1 MIRRNKIQ
9 GKHAA
14 HAKKEVKAKAGEEK
28 VVSPVHAVEN
38 NEDPQE
44 GDQASGNPESLF
56 TELPK
61 IEVQSPAG
69 FAVPAVDNAVPSEGE
84 TVRMDSVPAQ
94 GFQETAVYPSL
105 ADIPPVIPDD
115 ASFQSPEWSPV
126 EPERQREPIDKKK
139 LGIVLG
145 SVFGVLLLVYL
156 IGMLVF
162 SGRFYPN
169 TEIGGEDISMQ
180 TVADA
185 ANAIDGIASD
195 YSIEV
200 KGQGLDFS
208 VSSEEMGIDIDG
220 SKVASDAHA
229 KVPSWG
235 WPVYMLKHNDLSDCL
250 AAQYN
255 EGGLKEIVDSKV
267 EEWNAGA
274 SDPTDATIAY
284 NSDSK
289 KFEVVPEATGEKLDA
304 AAVLEVVDEAALEME
319 PKAEIG
325 EDQLLQPSVL
335 KDDER
340 LAKAVEDANGYIS
353 ADIVVKM
360 DGHDAGTINGDQI
373 SQWVTLDGDLNAS
386 FDEEAMD
393 AWLTDFGNGLDTIG
407 SERTYTRPDGKEV
420 TVEGGTYGWEVDSA
434 ALVDTV
440 REAIVNGTQGEIEV
454 PVIAAG
460 VYYNA
465 ENGVDWADYLD
476 VDLSEQHARYITES
490 GEVIWESDV
499 VTGTPDGVHDT
510 PTGVW
515 TLFSME
521 SPATLK
527 GDIQVATGQ
536 PEYETQVQYWMPF
549 TYSGCGFHD
558 ATWQPAFG
566 GSLYSQGYGSHGC
579 VNLPYDAA
587 ASLFEKAS
595 VGLPVVVHW

>member
-1 MIRRNKIQ
+1 M
-9 GKHAA
+9 
-14 HAKKEVKAKAGEEK
+14 
-28 VVSPVHAVEN
+28 
-38 NEDPQE
+38 
-44 GDQASGNPESLF
+44 
-56 TELPK
+56 
-61 IEVQSPAG
+61 
-69 FAVPAVDNAVPSEGE
+69 
-84 TVRMDSVPAQ
+84 
-94 GFQETAVYPSL
+94 
-105 ADIPPVIPDD
+105 
-115 ASFQSPEWSPV
+115 
-126 EPERQREPIDKKK
+126 
-139 LGIVLG
+139 
-145 SVFGVLLLVYL
+145 
-156 IGMLVF
+156 
-162 SGRFYPN
+162 
-169 TEIGGEDISMQ
+169 
-180 TVADA
+180 
-185 ANAIDGIASD
+185 
-195 YSIEV
+195 
-200 KGQGLDFS
+200 
-208 VSSEEMGIDIDG
+208 
-220 SKVASDAHA
+220 
-229 KVPSWG
+229 
-235 WPVYMLKHNDLSDCL
+235 
-250 AAQYN
+250 
-255 EGGLKEIVDSKV
+255 KEIVDANV
-267 EEWNAGA
+267 EEWNANA

-325 EDQLLQPSVL
+325 EDQLLQPAVL

-353 ADIVVKM
+353 ADIAVKM
-360 DGHDAGTINGDQI
+360 DGHDAGTIDGDQI
-373 SQWVTLDGDLNAS
+373 SQWVTLDGDLNAT

-393 AWLTDFGNGLDTIG
+393 AWLTDFGNDLDTIG

-440 REAIVNGTQGEIEV
+440 RDAIVNGTQGEVEV
-454 PVIAAG
+454 PVIASG

-566 GSLYSQGYGSHGC
+566 GSLYTQGYGSHGC

>member
-1 MIRRNKIQ
+1 M
-9 GKHAA
+9 
-14 HAKKEVKAKAGEEK
+14 V
-28 VVSPVHAVEN
+28 
-38 NEDPQE
+38 
-44 GDQASGNPESLF
+44 GDS
-56 TELPK
+56 
-61 IEVQSPAG
+61 
-69 FAVPAVDNAVPSEGE
+69 VPSEGE
-84 TVRMDSVPAQ
+84 TVRMDFVPEQ
-94 GFQETAVYPSL
+94 GGQEIAVHPSL
-105 ADIPPVIPDD
+105 AGIPPIVSDD
-115 ASFQSPEWSPV
+115 ASFQSPEWSPI
-126 EPERQREPIDKKK
+126 EPEKQREPIDKKK

-145 SVFGVLLLVYL
+145 SVFGVLLLIYL

-180 TVADA
+180 TIADA
-185 ANAIDGIASD
+185 ANTIDGIASD

-220 SKVASDAHA
+220 SKVAGDAHA

-235 WPVYMLKHNDLSDCL
+235 WPVYVLKHNDLSDCL

-255 EGGLKEIVDSKV
+255 EGGLKEIVDANV
-267 EEWNAGA
+267 EEWNANA

-325 EDQLLQPSVL
+325 EDQLLQPAVL

-353 ADIVVKM
+353 ADIAVKM
-360 DGHDAGTINGDQI
+360 DGHDAGTIDGDQI
-373 SQWVTLDGDLNAS
+373 SQWVTLDGDLNAT

-393 AWLTDFGNGLDTIG
+393 AWLTDFGNDLDTIG

-440 REAIVNGTQGEIEV
+440 RDAIVNGTQGEVEV
-454 PVIAAG
+454 PVIASG

-476 VDLSEQHARYITES
+476 VDLSEQHARFITES

-510 PTGVW
+510 PHGRVDA
-515 TLFSME
+515 LQHGKPCNLE
-521 SPATLK
+521 GRYP
-527 GDIQVATGQ
+527 
-536 PEYETQVQYWMPF
+536 
-549 TYSGCGFHD
+549 GCD
-558 ATWQPAFG
+558 RPT
-566 GSLYSQGYGSHGC
+566 
-579 VNLPYDAA
+579 
-587 ASLFEKAS
+587 
-595 VGLPVVVHW
+595 

>member
-28 VVSPVHAVEN
+28 AVSPGHATDN
-38 NEDPQE
+38 NEDPLE
-44 GDQASGNPESLF
+44 GDPVSTEPESLF

-61 IEVQSPAG
+61 IEVKQPAA
-69 FAVPAVDNAVPSEGE
+69 FTVPMVGDSVPSEGE
-84 TVRMDSVPAQ
+84 TVRMDFVPEQ
-94 GFQETAVYPSL
+94 GGQEIAVHPSL
-105 ADIPPVIPDD
+105 AGIPPIVSDD
-115 ASFQSPEWSPV
+115 ASFQSPEWSPI
-126 EPERQREPIDKKK
+126 EPEKQREPIDKKK
-139 LGIVLG
+139 LGIALG
-145 SVFGVLLLVYL
+145 SVFGVLLLIYL

-180 TVADA
+180 TIADA
-185 ANAIDGIASD
+185 ANTIDGIASD

-200 KGQGLDFS
+200 KGEGLDFS

-220 SKVASDAHA
+220 SKVAGDAHA

-235 WPVYMLKHNDLSDCL
+235 WPVYVLKHNDLSDCL

-255 EGGLKEIVDSKV
+255 EGGLKEIVDANV
-267 EEWNAGA
+267 EEWNANA

-325 EDQLLQPSVL
+325 EDQLLQPAVL

-353 ADIVVKM
+353 ADIAVKM
-360 DGHDAGTINGDQI
+360 DGHDAGTIDGDQI
-373 SQWVTLDGDLNAS
+373 SQWVTLDGDLNAT

-393 AWLTDFGNGLDTIG
+393 AWLTDFGNDLDTIG

-440 REAIVNGTQGEIEV
+440 RDAIVNGTQGEVEV
-454 PVIAAG
+454 PVIASG

-566 GSLYSQGYGSHGC
+566 GSLYTQGYGSHGC